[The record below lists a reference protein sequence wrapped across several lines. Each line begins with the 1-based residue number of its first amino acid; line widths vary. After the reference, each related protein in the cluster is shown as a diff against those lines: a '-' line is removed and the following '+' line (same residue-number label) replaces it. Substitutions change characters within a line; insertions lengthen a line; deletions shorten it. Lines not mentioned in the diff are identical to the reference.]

1 MSAST
6 TELLRRGLHA
16 LRRSGFWWAVGIVT
30 LAAVSVAFWPSLE
43 GTDSLTD
50 LVDSSEDM
58 MQAFGVQDMSTAAG
72 YLDAQMYAL
81 MLPLLLSGL
90 AIASTS
96 AITAGDEDAGRLE
109 LLHALPVRRETVWL
123 TRLVSALAVVTIV
136 SALTAAVVAVS
147 IGPFSLDG
155 ITVGRVVAVTFAC
168 GALAAFHGAVAYA
181 VAGLGGSRGLA
192 AGIAAAVLVI
202 GYVASYLLPL
212 SDALEG
218 FRRLSPWYWAIGT
231 QPMSDGISG
240 LWLLPLIAFFVA
252 LVAVGTVAIGRRDIR
267 SA

>member
-16 LRRSGFWWAVGIVT
+16 LRRSGFWWAVGIVV

-43 GTDSLTD
+43 GTDSLND
-50 LVDSSEDM
+50 LMDSSENL
-58 MQAFGVQDMSTAAG
+58 MQAFGAQDMSTAAG

-90 AIASTS
+90 AIAATS

-123 TRLVSALAVVTIV
+123 TRLVSALAILVIV
-136 SALTAAVVAVS
+136 CTLTAAVVAAS

-155 ITVGRVVAVTFAC
+155 IGVGRVVAATFAC

-192 AGIAAAVLVI
+192 AGVAVAVLVT

-212 SDALEG
+212 SDALDG
-218 FRRLSPWYWAIGT
+218 FRRASPWYWAIGT
-231 QPMSDGISG
+231 QPMSEGISG
-240 LWLLPLIAFFVA
+240 PWLLPLLLSFAA
-252 LVAVGTVAIGRRDIR
+252 LVVVGTAAVGRRDIR